1 MRRVFSEEKRRT
13 CFVNDFWKMN
23 TTSRMKQKFED
34 SVDENSLFENY
45 LRIKILNKITM
56 KYVFLEREQRNRFV
70 LEDLSRVNPI

>member
-13 CFVNDFWKMN
+13 CFVNGFWKMN